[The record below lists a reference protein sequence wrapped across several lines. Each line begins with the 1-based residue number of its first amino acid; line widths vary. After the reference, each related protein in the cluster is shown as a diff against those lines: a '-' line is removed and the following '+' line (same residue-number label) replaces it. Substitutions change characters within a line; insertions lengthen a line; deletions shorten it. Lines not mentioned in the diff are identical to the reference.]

1 MKTRRILTL
10 ILVIAMLTT
19 VMVIPSAVDDA
30 TSACIM
36 IGIIRGEGGIIT
48 DEYVSRYATRAQGML
63 INLRLRGLEYQAK
76 RFNST
81 DNLQDISALNTAFW
95 KPILAYTYAHPELGF
110 IGDGNGNYRP
120 SDMISG
126 IEIIKIM
133 LDLLGY
139 KQGVDFEW
147 ADVKAFA
154 ESKGLTVKEGFITNT
169 DFAEIL
175 QETLKLNNKQGKLF
189 IDTLYE
195 QGIINDQRDVKAS
208 SETDPS
214 IPYAARM
221 WISAY
226 PGGYLYVNATDQ
238 YGQEILPPSGTFTS
252 SDTSQIVLG
261 DPRPGVNP
269 LRYVCCDAYGVT
281 SGTNTAVISYKSDD
295 GLWNISTPIT
305 LDGKTER
312 NAFSSISYNLECP
325 GLLVGKTLKIRTHPK
340 DSQGNT
346 FGLGFNYFYIQ
357 VRRTDDNNPYGTE
370 ISGDS
375 PVFEITRDETNGMYI
390 NVTAKRAGTETLRI
404 IACRGG
410 SYGSTNPNYIEA
422 VYEFTL
428 TAVDDSEVVG
438 CRLNFEYGRD
448 NMYAG
453 AISEEHNLKISISGV
468 TASGL
473 NVLLQST
480 NDVSLPDAFSYE
492 SDGNNIEILEEKGEI
507 TVIKPIIV
515 DTTANI
521 KVIGKNGNVINITPV
536 SLRSE
541 APRLTHIYMSAP
553 YFSDY
558 VYVYAYDQYGKYI
571 QVPNGT
577 VKSSDTNKITISGLK
592 TGDEPLNLYYNF
604 STVGDGPNTA
614 TISYVSDDGVYKCE
628 TTVTR

>member
-1 MKTRRILTL
+1 MKARRILIS

-19 VMVIPSAVDDA
+19 VIVIPTAITDA
-30 TSACIM
+30 TRACAA
-36 IGIIRGEGGIIT
+36 IGIIRGEGGTIT
-48 DEYVSRYATRAQGML
+48 DEYLSRNATRAQGML
-63 INLRLRGLEYQAK
+63 INLRLRGLESQAK

-81 DNLQDISALNTAFW
+81 ENLNDISPLNAAFW

-126 IEIIKIM
+126 TEIVKIM

-154 ESKGLTVKEGFITNT
+154 ESKGLTVKEGYITIEDIAVT
-169 DFAEIL
+169 L

-221 WISAY
+221 WIFAY

-269 LRYVCCDAYGVT
+269 LRYVCCDAYGIT

-305 LDGKTER
+305 LDGKSER
-312 NAFSSISYNLECP
+312 NTFSSISYNLECP

-428 TAVDDSEVVG
+428 TAVDDSEIVG
-438 CRLNFEYGRD
+438 CRLNFEYGRH

-480 NDVSLPDAFSYE
+480 NDVSLPDAFCYE

-507 TVIKPIIV
+507 TVIKPIIL

-521 KVIGKNGNVINITPV
+521 KVIGKNDNVINVTRV
-536 SLRSE
+536 RLGGE
-541 APRLTHIYMSAP
+541 APSLNSIYMSA
-553 YFSDY
+553 YYDY
-558 VYVYAYDQYGKYI
+558 VCVYAYDQYGKYI

-577 VKSSDTNKITISGLK
+577 VKSSDTNKIVISGIR
-592 TGDEPLNLYYNF
+592 TGDEPLKLYYNF
-604 STVGDGPNTA
+604 TAVGNSPNTA
-614 TISYVSDDGVYKCE
+614 TISYVSDDGLYKCE
-628 TTVTR
+628 TTVTK